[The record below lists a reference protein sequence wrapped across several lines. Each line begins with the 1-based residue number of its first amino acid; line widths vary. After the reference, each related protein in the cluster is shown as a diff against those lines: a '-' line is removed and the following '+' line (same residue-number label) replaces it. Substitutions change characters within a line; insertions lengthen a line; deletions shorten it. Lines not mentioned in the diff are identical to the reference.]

1 MEKITV
7 EKLSFRYPTATDDAL
22 KDITFAVEKGSFL
35 LVCGH
40 SGCGKTTLLRCLK
53 KEIAPYGEKRGR
65 ILVDGCEIDDV
76 APPESAATIGFVMQN
91 PENQIVTDTV
101 WHELAFG
108 LENLGVPTGVI
119 RRRVAETAHF
129 FGIGPWFEKSVNELS
144 GGQKQILNL
153 AAVMAMQPDVIILDE
168 PIAQLDPIAAKEFLQ
183 TLRRVN
189 EELGKTVI
197 LSEHRLDDMLP
208 IADNVLYLSKAQ
220 RRFYGTP
227 EEFAGWCIRKREEA
241 FIPSLPAAVR
251 LAEGMGITTDIPLG
265 VKEGRRILAA
275 HRRKPHTPAPRKEE
289 VSAKPAAIGVK
300 DIWFRYDRKD
310 DFVLK
315 GLAIQ
320 IRKGEMHCILGGNG
334 SGKSTLL
341 GVLCGLLKP
350 SRGTVRRA
358 EEMRTALLM
367 QSPKTMFVCD
377 TLQAE
382 LMENARVF
390 HYARRDMEDMAR
402 TFGLLPHLEKHP
414 YDLSSGEMQK
424 AAIAKLLLLQPNVLL
439 LDEPTKGM
447 DAMAK
452 DELAYLLKQLAA
464 SGMAVVIV
472 THDLEFAASHAQR
485 CSMLFDGNVICS
497 DEGRSFFL
505 GNSFYTTAVNRMTR
519 GILSDCVTVKDV
531 LRYV

>member
-1 MEKITV
+1 
-7 EKLSFRYPTATDDAL
+7 
-22 KDITFAVEKGSFL
+22 
-35 LVCGH
+35 
-40 SGCGKTTLLRCLK
+40 
-53 KEIAPYGEKRGR
+53 
-65 ILVDGCEIDDV
+65 
-76 APPESAATIGFVMQN
+76 
-91 PENQIVTDTV
+91 
-101 WHELAFG
+101 
-108 LENLGVPTGVI
+108 
-119 RRRVAETAHF
+119 
-129 FGIGPWFEKSVNELS
+129 
-144 GGQKQILNL
+144 
-153 AAVMAMQPDVIILDE
+153 
-168 PIAQLDPIAAKEFLQ
+168 
-183 TLRRVN
+183 
-189 EELGKTVI
+189 
-197 LSEHRLDDMLP
+197 
-208 IADNVLYLSKAQ
+208 
-220 RRFYGTP
+220 
-227 EEFAGWCIRKREEA
+227 
-241 FIPSLPAAVR
+241 
-251 LAEGMGITTDIPLG
+251 
-265 VKEGRRILAA
+265 
-275 HRRKPHTPAPRKEE
+275 
-289 VSAKPAAIGVK
+289 
-300 DIWFRYDRKD
+300 
-310 DFVLK
+310 
-315 GLAIQ
+315 
-320 IRKGEMHCILGGNG
+320 
-334 SGKSTLL
+334 
-341 GVLCGLLKP
+341 
-350 SRGTVRRA
+350 
-358 EEMRTALLM
+358 M

-414 YDLSSGEMQK
+414 YDLSSGGMQK